1 MAGFFV
7 SFEGGEGCGKSTQ
20 ISLLMA
26 HWQAA
31 GRRVLQV
38 REPGG
43 TAIGEVIR
51 HLLKYHPENGAMTR
65 EAELLLFAASRAQL
79 VREKIEPFLAEDGIV
94 VADRF
99 LDSTTVYQGSGRDLP
114 ADQVAAINDFAAGT
128 CRPDVTFLLDLD
140 AVKPLTPPVPRVLAS
155 ACKALPE
162 PGEPGRAW
170 TVEGV
175 GDTPAIVLLSCPQPP
190 RKITL
195 EGTPDPLF
203 EYDAP
208 SQLLRVRFLNT
219 AGPRRLA
226 LEF

>member
-79 VREKIEPFLAEDGIV
+79 VREKIAPFLAEDGIV

-128 CRPDVTFLLDLD
+128 CRPDVTFLLDLNAVTGLARARARHAGRHDRMEQAEEAFYHTVRQAYLDLAAREPQRFCVLD
-140 AVKPLTPPVPRVLAS
+140 A
-155 ACKALPE
+155 ALPPE
-162 PGEPGRAW
+162 
-170 TVEGV
+170 
-175 GDTPAIVLLSCPQPP
+175 
-190 RKITL
+190 TL
-195 EGTPDPLF
+195 HARILET
-203 EYDAP
+203 
-208 SQLLRVRFLNT
+208 LNT
-219 AGPRRLA
+219 RGYGLCS
-226 LEF
+226 

>member
-79 VREKIEPFLAEDGIV
+79 VREKIAPFLAEDGIV

-140 AVKPLTPPVPRVLAS
+140 AVTGLARARARHAGRHDRMEQAEEAFYHTVRQAYLDLAAREPQRFCVLDA
-155 ACKALPE
+155 ALPPE
-162 PGEPGRAW
+162 TLHARILE
-170 TVEGV
+170 T
-175 GDTPAIVLLSCPQPP
+175 LSTRGYGLC
-190 RKITL
+190 
-195 EGTPDPLF
+195 
-203 EYDAP
+203 
-208 SQLLRVRFLNT
+208 S
-219 AGPRRLA
+219 
-226 LEF
+226 

>member
-79 VREKIEPFLAEDGIV
+79 VREKIAPFLAGGGIV

-99 LDSTTVYQGSGRDLP
+99 LDSTTVYQGSGRELP

-140 AVKPLTPPVPRVLAS
+140 AVTGLARARARHASRHDRMEQAEEAFYHTVRQAYLDLAAREPQRFCVLDA
-155 ACKALPE
+155 A
-162 PGEPGRAW
+162 
-170 TVEGV
+170 
-175 GDTPAIVLLSCPQPP
+175 QPP
-190 RKITL
+190 ETL
-195 EGTPDPLF
+195 HSRILET
-203 EYDAP
+203 
-208 SQLLRVRFLNT
+208 LNSR
-219 AGPRRLA
+219 GYGLCS
-226 LEF
+226 

>member
-20 ISLLMA
+20 IGLLMA

-31 GRRVLQV
+31 GRQVLQV

-79 VREKIEPFLAEDGIV
+79 VREKIEPFLAGGGMV

-99 LDSTTVYQGSGRDLP
+99 LDSTTVYQGSGRELTVER
-114 ADQVAAINDFAAGT
+114 VAAVNDFAAGT

-140 AVKPLTPPVPRVLAS
+140 AATGLA
-155 ACKALPE
+155 
-162 PGEPGRAW
+162 RARARARHA
-170 TVEGV
+170 TRHDRMEQ
-175 GDTPAIVLLSCPQPP
+175 A
-190 RKITL
+190 
-195 EGTPDPLF
+195 EEAF
-203 EYDAP
+203 YH
-208 SQLLRVRFLNT
+208 RVRVAYLDLAAREPERFCVLDAGLPPETLHTRILETLNSRSH
-219 AGPRRLA
+219 GLCP
-226 LEF
+226 

>member
-20 ISLLMA
+20 IGLLMT
-26 HWQAA
+26 HWEQA
-31 GRRVLQV
+31 GRDVLHV

-79 VREKIEPFLAEDGIV
+79 VREKIQPFLARGGIV

-99 LDSTTVYQGSGRDLP
+99 LDSTTVYQGLGRELP
-114 ADQVAAINDFAAGT
+114 AELVAAVNDFAAGG

-140 AVKPLTPPVPRVLAS
+140 AATGLARARARHADRRDRMEQADES
-155 ACKALPE
+155 FYDTVRQGYLDLARREPARFCLLDAALPPE
-162 PGEPGRAW
+162 ALH
-170 TVEGV
+170 
-175 GDTPAIVLLSCPQPP
+175 AQIV
-190 RKITL
+190 KTL
-195 EGTPDPLF
+195 IERGHGLC
-203 EYDAP
+203 
-208 SQLLRVRFLNT
+208 S
-219 AGPRRLA
+219 
-226 LEF
+226 